1 MVMVVIIACTNLVSD
16 SSLTSLLKFLADG
29 DKLLSSAVIELVVLH
44 LHWILVKE
52 KHWIISR
59 AYRLLKEKRACN

>member
-29 DKLLSSAVIELVVLH
+29 DRLLSSAVIKLVVAAPSLDTS
-44 LHWILVKE
+44 KG

>member
-29 DKLLSSAVIELVVLH
+29 DRLLSSAVIELVVAAPSLDTSKGKA
-44 LHWILVKE
+44 LDNIKGL
-52 KHWIISR
+52 
-59 AYRLLKEKRACN
+59 